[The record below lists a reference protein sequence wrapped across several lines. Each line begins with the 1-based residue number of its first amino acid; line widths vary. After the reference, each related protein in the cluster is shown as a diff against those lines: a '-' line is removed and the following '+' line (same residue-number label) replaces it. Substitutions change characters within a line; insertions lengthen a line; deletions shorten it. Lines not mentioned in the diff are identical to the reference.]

1 MTDKNTEFQ
10 LNNPPFEKDASSP
23 LQKKIIKIGGRI
35 IDFEIPKVMGIVNVT
50 PDSFFEGSRMKSED
64 HVIQTVEQMLSEG
77 ATFIDLGAYSTR
89 PGAAEVSEEEEIK
102 RLVPV
107 VRTLRKRF
115 PEVILSIDTFRAR
128 VAEAA
133 VVEGAHLINDI
144 SAGDLDK
151 KMIETVSRLK
161 VPYVFMH
168 MKGSPQTMTKLSQY
182 ENVTHEV
189 FSYLS
194 AKINQLREAGISEL
208 ILDPGFGFAKTIEHN
223 YQLLN
228 QLETFQSLNVPVLAG
243 LSRKT
248 MIWKVLGIE
257 NKDALNGTTVLNTIA
272 LTKGA
277 NILRVHDVKPAMEAI
292 TLLNKMKGLT
302 N

>member
-10 LNNPPFEKDASSP
+10 SNNLSFEKDASTP
-23 LQKKIIKIGGRI
+23 LQKKIINVGGHI
-35 IDFEIPKVMGIVNVT
+35 IDFQIPKVMGIVNVT
-50 PDSFFEGSRMKSED
+50 PDSFFEGSRMKSEE
-64 HVIQTVEQMLSEG
+64 HAVQTVEQMIGEG
-77 ATFIDLGAYSTR
+77 AVFIDLGAYSTR

-107 VRTLRKRF
+107 VKTLAKRF
-115 PEVILSIDTFRAR
+115 PEAILSIDTFRAK
-128 VAEAA
+128 VAEAT
-133 VVEGAHLINDI
+133 VFEGAHLINDI
-144 SAGDLDK
+144 SAGELDRR
-151 KMIETVSRLK
+151 MIETVVRLK

-182 ENVTHEV
+182 ENVTNEV

-194 AKINQLREAGISEL
+194 AKIDQLRQAGITDL

-228 QLETFQSLNVPVLAG
+228 QMEIFRSFNVPVLAG

-257 NKDALNGTTVLNTIA
+257 NKDALNGTTVLNTVA

-277 NILRVHDVKPAMEAI
+277 DILRVHDVKPAMEAV
-292 TLLNKMKGLT
+292 TLINKMLR
-302 N
+302 